1 MLIYILDKLI
11 KQNQLKTILKDI
23 CYLCRPH
30 AKYRPA
36 RSVYEEPVSWWRYVY
51 NSVLDYYI
59 KPYTWSHIAEHR
71 RKYKKYKN
79 ACIQSLQRPNDTELK
94 LDLQKY
100 EDNLTILNIVIAR
113 EHARQELRNRDIE
126 KECQI
131 TTMSSVNN
139 IIGETVLSSKDQ
151 VQNTTEHNKESRKS
165 ISVTNN
171 LSDSK
176 IRSEVQI
183 GKINVFFVYFIFI
196 LTLTLKH

>member
-1 MLIYILDKLI
+1 M
-11 KQNQLKTILKDI
+11 
-23 CYLCRPH
+23 
-30 AKYRPA
+30 
-36 RSVYEEPVSWWRYVY
+36 YEEPVSWWRYVY

-126 KECQI
+126 QECQ
-131 TTMSSVNN
+131 MSSMNN

-151 VQNTTEHNKESRKS
+151 VQNTPEQYNKEDRKS

-176 IRSEVQI
+176 IIKSEVQI
-183 GKINVFFVYFIFI
+183 GKINVPFLFI
-196 LTLTLKH
+196 LFLF